1 MKTVFFCPTQ
11 LLGVAFN
18 DEKADVDDFFERF
31 GGDWPVIVGPETNQ
45 MALDFSVLTAP
56 ETYLIAPS
64 GIVVLKV
71 IGPVTYKR
79 LAESITC

>member
-1 MKTVFFCPTQ
+1 MPNSAAGGR
-11 LLGVAFN
+11 LN
-18 DEKADVDDFFERF
+18 DEKAAVDDFFERF

-71 IGPVTYKR
+71 IGPVTYQR